1 MDDGRW
7 TIGDDDRTARRYG
20 AGPDTVDSTGDD
32 TVGKAE
38 RSMGIEEADRTTAGE
53 GVSAAGVGTTDAGA
67 AGMGTAGTG
76 AAGTGAAG
84 TGKTV
89 LQSKYTEGTATCPS
103 CGATFDVVMWDRL
116 EAACNPE
123 RAAQLATGSLLVAR
137 CPSCGAFVPLDY
149 PLFYVDRERKVAAYY
164 PAGRGGLD
172 AVRSAFVAAN
182 IRFADVDLGSLRRP
196 RRHGGPEHQ
205 RPRRGARSGLDE
217 SPSREAC
224 SVRLHNGPRFS
235 SCANVC
241 DDARRRHPRRARTRA
256 NHSDGDGRAHHRE
269 TMRRRRRWSGG
280 GVADNSPGLP
290 RLPRPLD
297 EVLLVVHPDL
307 AVDVLDVGLGGVLG
321 DDKLL

>member
-1 MDDGRW
+1 
-7 TIGDDDRTARRYG
+7 
-20 AGPDTVDSTGDD
+20 
-32 TVGKAE
+32 
-38 RSMGIEEADRTTAGE
+38 MGIEEADRTTAGE

-76 AAGTGAAG
+76 AAGAGAAG
-84 TGKTV
+84 TGAAGMGKTA

-182 IRFADVDLGSLRRP
+182 IRFADVDLGSLRRQEFEMRVAP
-196 RRHGGPEHQ
+196 HRHQLVEKVAAW
-205 RPRRGARSGLDE
+205 RAGLDDR
-217 SPSREAC
+217 S
-224 SVRLHNGPRFS
+224 L
-235 SCANVC
+235 
-241 DDARRRHPRRARTRA
+241 
-256 NHSDGDGRAHHRE
+256 
-269 TMRRRRRWSGG
+269 
-280 GVADNSPGLP
+280 
-290 RLPRPLD
+290 
-297 EVLLVVHPDL
+297 EVLKAQLLAELKGRYPERSLADIQFTGMDAAGEKLVFDL
-307 AVDVLDVGLGGVLG
+307 FARADGSVGEDEAGEVVPAGSGISIPRGFYRAVAASADLHVEMDRNSHEPVIDAAWARKVLDAVAAAGR
-321 DDKLL
+321 